1 MKQLFATLTLALGLF
16 AAASDAKLTPQEEYI
31 HKYASIAQA
40 EMRRTGV
47 PASITLAQ
55 GLLESG
61 SGKSTLAVKANNHFG
76 IKCHKDWKGKKVY
89 HDDDA
94 KGECFRAYAKPE
106 ESFRDHSDFL
116 RYNDRYKFLFD
127 YEVSD
132 YRSWCYGLK
141 QAGYATDPKYAIK
154 LIDLIETY
162 GLGRYDVGK
171 VDVPAP
177 DKIEAPV
184 KSAVQYD
191 EEFRFKVERTVYEKN
206 GVRFVYA
213 RRGDS
218 YSSIASLYDLFPSEI
233 LRFNDLTQSRE
244 LKPGDL
250 VYIARKKTRTA
261 KGLEMY
267 IVLEDGERLW
277 DICQR
282 FGVRMSSVCKRNKLD
297 PEAELCAEQTI
308 LLR

>member
-1 MKQLFATLTLALGLF
+1 MFAILLLAFG
-16 AAASDAKLTPQEEYI
+16 AASAVSDAKLTAQEEYI

-61 SGKSTLAVKANNHFG
+61 SGKSTLATTANNHFG
-76 IKCHKDWKGKKVY
+76 IKCHKNWTGRKVY

-94 KGECFRAYAKPE
+94 KGECFRAYSKPE

-116 RYNDRYKFLFD
+116 RYNDRYKCLFD
-127 YEVSD
+127 YDISD

-141 QAGYATDPKYAIK
+141 QAGYATDPKYATK

-171 VDVPAP
+171 VEVASP
-177 DKIEAPV
+177 DKLEAPV
-184 KSAVQYD
+184 KSEIHYN

-213 RRGDS
+213 RRGDT
-218 YSSIASLYDLFPSEI
+218 YASIASLYDLFPSEI
-233 LRFNDLTQSRE
+233 LRFNDLRQERE
-244 LKPGDL
+244 LAPGEL
-250 VYIARKKTRTA
+250 VYIARKKARTA
-261 KGLEMY
+261 KGLDMY
-267 IVLEDGERLW
+267 IVQEDGEQLW

-282 FGVRMSSVCKRNKLD
+282 FGVRVESVRKRNKLTPD
-297 PEAELCAEQTI
+297 TELVAEQE
-308 LLR
+308 LSLR

>member
-1 MKQLFATLTLALGLF
+1 MFATLMLALGLF
-16 AAASDAKLTPQEEYI
+16 AATSDAKLTPQEEYI

-250 VYIARKKTRTA
+250 VYIARKKARTA

-267 IVLEDGERLW
+267 IVQEDGERLW

>member
-1 MKQLFATLTLALGLF
+1 MLALGLF
-16 AAASDAKLTPQEEYI
+16 AATSDAKLTPQEEYI

-250 VYIARKKTRTA
+250 VYISRKKTRTA

-267 IVLEDGERLW
+267 IVQEDGERLW

>member
-1 MKQLFATLTLALGLF
+1 MFASLLLALGLLS
-16 AAASDAKLTPQEEYI
+16 AVSDAQQTPQQEYI

-61 SGKSTLAVKANNHFG
+61 AGLSTLAVKSNNHFG
-76 IKCHKDWKGKKVY
+76 IKCHKNWKGKKVY

-94 KGECFRAYAKPE
+94 KGECFRSYSKPE

-127 YEVSD
+127 YDISD

-141 QAGYATDPKYAIK
+141 QAGYATDPKYATK

-171 VDVPAP
+171 VEVEAP

-184 KSAVQYD
+184 KSAIQYD

-213 RRGDS
+213 RRGDT
-218 YSSIASLYDLFPSEI
+218 YASIASLYDLFPSEI
-233 LRFNDLTQSRE
+233 LRFNDLAKTE
-244 LKPGDL
+244 DLKPGDI
-250 VYIARKKTRTA
+250 VYLSRKKSRTA
-261 KGLEMY
+261 KGLDMY
-267 IVLEDGERLW
+267 IVQEEGESLW
-277 DICQR
+277 AICQR
-282 FGVRMSSVCKRNKLD
+282 FAVRKASVMKRNSITDGTVL
-297 PEAELCAEQTI
+297 AEGQEI
-308 LLR
+308 RLR

>member
-1 MKQLFATLTLALGLF
+1 MNKLFASLLLALGLLS
-16 AAASDAKLTPQEEYI
+16 AVSDAQQTPQQEYI

-61 SGKSTLAVKANNHFG
+61 AGRSTLAVKSNNHFG
-76 IKCHKDWKGKKVY
+76 IKCHKNWKGKKVY

-94 KGECFRAYAKPE
+94 KGECFRSYSKPE

-127 YEVSD
+127 YDISD

-141 QAGYATDPKYAIK
+141 QAGYATDPKYATK

-171 VDVPAP
+171 VEVEAP

-184 KSAVQYD
+184 KSAIQYD

-267 IVLEDGERLW
+267 TVQEDGERLW

-297 PEAELCAEQTI
+297 PEAELGAEQTI

>member
-31 HKYASIAQA
+31 HTYASIAQA

-171 VDVPAP
+171 GDVPAP

-267 IVLEDGERLW
+267 IVQEDGERLW

>member
-1 MKQLFATLTLALGLF
+1 MKKLFAILLLAFG
-16 AAASDAKLTPQEEYI
+16 AASAVSDAKLTAQEEYI

-61 SGKSTLAVKANNHFG
+61 SGKSTLAVKANNHCG
-76 IKCHKDWKGKKVY
+76 IKCHKNWTGRKVY

-94 KGECFRAYAKPE
+94 KGECFRAYSKPE

-127 YEVSD
+127 YDISD

-141 QAGYATDPKYAIK
+141 QAGYATDPKYATK

-171 VDVPAP
+171 VEVASP
-177 DKIEAPV
+177 DKLEAPV
-184 KSAVQYD
+184 KSEIHYN

-213 RRGDS
+213 RRGDT
-218 YSSIASLYDLFPSEI
+218 YASIASLYDLFPSEI
-233 LRFNDLTQSRE
+233 LRFNDLRQERE
-244 LKPGDL
+244 LAPGEL
-250 VYIARKKTRTA
+250 VYIARKKARTA
-261 KGLEMY
+261 KGLDMY
-267 IVLEDGERLW
+267 IVQEDGEQLW

-282 FGVRMSSVCKRNKLD
+282 FGVRMESVRKRNKLTPD
-297 PEAELCAEQTI
+297 TELVAEQE
-308 LLR
+308 LSLR

>member
-1 MKQLFATLTLALGLF
+1 
-16 AAASDAKLTPQEEYI
+16 
-31 HKYASIAQA
+31 
-40 EMRRTGV
+40 MRRTGV

-267 IVLEDGERLW
+267 IVQEDGERLW